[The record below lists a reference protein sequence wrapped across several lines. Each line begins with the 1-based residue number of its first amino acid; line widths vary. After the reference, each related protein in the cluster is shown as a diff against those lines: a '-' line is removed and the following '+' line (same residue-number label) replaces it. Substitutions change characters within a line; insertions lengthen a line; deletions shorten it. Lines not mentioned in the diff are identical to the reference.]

1 MFFKTKNNFKKHIET
16 EIETTLNI
24 QNVKAIAKNNF
35 NVKKKADA
43 KVSYI
48 YPVHKWLI
56 SAPRLSQ
63 NG

>member
-35 NVKKKADA
+35 NVKKK
-43 KVSYI
+43 S
-48 YPVHKWLI
+48 
-56 SAPRLSQ
+56 
-63 NG
+63 